1 MYFSDD
7 ISAISYMICC
17 ILLGTLPWENC
28 KSSEE
33 VLAMKKTD
41 VLESQLKDYPL
52 LLKFVTAFKLVN
64 TDNIDY
70 SYWMDTFQ
78 KAAKSCSPERR
89 NLDFLPREV
98 SQMKEKAKSMS
109 RKAKSQSRKEQK
121 QTTVALQETSESNS
135 QEIQEILNQSP
146 SSAKHSLKRKRSL
159 SLVKSRKVRKVTPTR
174 IQPSRACKRI

>member
-146 SSAKHSLKRKRSL
+146 CKTFIETKAEFIVGEIKESKKSYSNSDSTFSSL
-159 SLVKSRKVRKVTPTR
+159 
-174 IQPSRACKRI
+174 